1 MKFKK
6 YLNLYSIVVC
16 GITFAL
22 VLIPLL
28 ACVINSFRSTS
39 DLLRGFFA
47 LPKEI
52 TLDNFIYIIQEKHV
66 FRYLLNSL
74 LITCGGVFI
83 SFLFNPFI
91 AFMIATNWDKKI
103 YRFLYIFLSACMFI
117 PSNLIL
123 FPLIKMY
130 YRLNLMN
137 VWGLLLYYAAI
148 FIPETVF
155 MLAPYFRTFNKDIGE
170 AARLDGCTHM
180 QMYSKVFLPM
190 CKPFV
195 TTTMILNAIWL
206 WNDFL
211 MPLMIL
217 NKDPEMWTLPIFIYN
232 FLGRNSFKKN
242 YAFASCLLA
251 LIPIMLFYGIFHK
264 KIMLGLNMKNKETR

>member
-1 MKFKK
+1 MKSKK
-6 YLNLYSIVVC
+6 RISLYSIIVC
-16 GITFAL
+16 GVTFVL
-22 VLIPLL
+22 VLFPLIV
-28 ACVINSFRSTS
+28 CVVNSFRSTS

-47 LPKEI
+47 VPKEL
-52 TLDNFIYIIQEKHV
+52 TLDNFTYIIQEKQA

-91 AFMIATNWDKKI
+91 AFMIATNWDKKR
-103 YRFLYIFLSACMFI
+103 YRLLYIFLSACMFV
-117 PSNLIL
+117 PGNLLL

-130 YRLNLMN
+130 YALNLMN
-137 VWGLLLYYAAI
+137 IWGLLLYYAAI

-155 MLAPYFRTFNKDIGE
+155 MLVPYFRTFNKDIGE
-170 AARLDGCTHM
+170 AAQLDGCTPM
-180 QMYSKVFLPM
+180 RMYYKVFLPM

-195 TTTMILNAIWL
+195 TTVMILNAIWL

-217 NKDPEMWTLPIFIYN
+217 NKDPESWTLPIFIYN

-242 YAFASCLLA
+242 YAFASCQLA
-251 LIPIMLFYGIFHK
+251 LMPIVLFYGVFHK
-264 KIMLGLNMKNKETR
+264 TIMYGLNMKTRK